1 MFNFKSV
8 SIRFIG
14 ALKTSIRKKIVSYRQ
29 KTMGNMSMSNKA
41 LDKYFGLLSR
51 LDNSTKKRL
60 IIKLTESLELEKEK
74 SDLKSLFGAWEDSRE
89 SDEIIK
95 EIRESRVNKME
106 SEGFE

>member
-1 MFNFKSV
+1 
-8 SIRFIG
+8 
-14 ALKTSIRKKIVSYRQ
+14 
-29 KTMGNMSMSNKA
+29 MGNMSMSNKA